1 MRTIG
6 PADGRT
12 LRVAAQ
18 VALNAPSIFNT
29 QPWRW
34 VVQEDSMQLWADRAR
49 QLLVADPDGR
59 LLTVSC
65 GAALHHA
72 RVALAVAGHAADVRT
87 LPDPAEPDL
96 LAEVRL
102 GDAADPATEDRA
114 AYAAISQRRT
124 DRRAF
129 TGQPVPVA
137 VIQRLIGLAEHQGAH
152 LAVLRG
158 GEIDDLAILAARAAE
173 LQFADPAYRHELAAW
188 TANAPK
194 APANGSGVPSETAVS
209 PSPRRVPVREFAPPS
224 AGTLDPGDEGDAGTL
239 YAVLFTDEDTP
250 PAWLHAGQALSAL
263 LLGAT
268 AAGLAASPI
277 SDVTEH
283 TLTRERLR
291 HVLAGIGAPQL
302 ALRVGYAPDGTP
314 PASPR
319 RRLGEVVNLSS

>member
-1 MRTIG
+1 MTTNG
-6 PADGRT
+6 PATGRT

-34 VVQEDSMQLWADRAR
+34 VVEEQSMQLWADRAR

-72 RVALAVAGHAADVRT
+72 KVALAVAGHTADVQ
-87 LPDPAEPDL
+87 LMPDPAEPDL
-96 LAEVRL
+96 LAEVRI
-102 GDAADPATEDRA
+102 GPDHEPTSDERA

-129 TGQPVPVA
+129 TGEPVPVL
-137 VIQRLIGLAEHQGAH
+137 VVQRLIALAEREGTH

-188 TANAPK
+188 TAAPN
-194 APANGSGVPSETAVS
+194 APANGSGVPAETAVS
-209 PSPRRVPVREFAPPS
+209 PSPRRVPIREFAPP
-224 AGTLDPGDEGDAGTL
+224 GLPTLDPGDGTDAGTL
-239 YAVLFTDEDTP
+239 YAVLFSDEDGP
-250 PAWLHAGQALSAL
+250 AAWLRAGQALSAL
-263 LLGAT
+263 LLAAT
-268 AAGLAASPI
+268 AAGLAGSPI

-302 ALRVGYAPDGTP
+302 ALRIGYPPAGTP

-319 RRLGEVVNLSS
+319 RRLGEVVNLTG